1 MTLYEYRCAAC
12 DAVELNFAIGQAPQS
27 AECPGCGRQVR
38 RVFSP
43 PRLSIAGTSAY
54 KLLDST
60 ARSAHEPDVVSGLPG
75 SKAPRQRYTH
85 NPLHQKLPR
94 P

>member
-1 MTLYEYRCAAC
+1 MTLYEYRCAQC
-12 DAVELNFAIGQAPQS
+12 DAVEMNFAMGQAPQS
-27 AECPGCGRQVR
+27 TECPGCGREAR
-38 RVFSP
+38 RVFSA

-75 SKAPRQRYTH
+75 KKTPKQRYTH